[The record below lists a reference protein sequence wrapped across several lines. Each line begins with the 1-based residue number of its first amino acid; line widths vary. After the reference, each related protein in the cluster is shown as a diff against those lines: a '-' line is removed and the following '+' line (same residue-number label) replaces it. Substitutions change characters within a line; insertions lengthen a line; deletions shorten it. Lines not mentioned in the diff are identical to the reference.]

1 MKIIVIVQDR
11 GTERLDVTLSCFRY
25 RDSRTG
31 EGGGSWGRSL
41 SGAEDRVRALPFNG
55 LASILALAPSGLRLW
70 VSDSAFEPQ
79 PPPPWHGDI
88 NIHPQSDWEE
98 WMWNR

>member
-31 EGGGSWGRSL
+31 EGDGGWGRSL

-55 LASILALAPSGLRLW
+55 PASILALAPSGLRLW
-70 VSDSAFEPQ
+70 VSDSAFEPR
-79 PPPPWHGDI
+79 PPPPWQMEYQHS
-88 NIHPQSDWEE
+88 PSE
-98 WMWNR
+98 